1 MNVLARK
8 IEHLPPSKIKMLI
21 THNLIL
27 LFLNSSGYDGKMDPE
42 IENFVRFWL
51 RSRYNLAEVD
61 EVGFQTGNSGIQF
74 SDWVISG
81 PIN

>member
-1 MNVLARK
+1 
-8 IEHLPPSKIKMLI
+8 
-21 THNLIL
+21 
-27 LFLNSSGYDGKMDPE
+27 MDPE

-61 EVGFQTGNSGIQF
+61 EVGFKTGNSGIQF
-74 SDWVISG
+74 SHWVISG